1 MDILCGCI
9 SYQRRFPYFLGRL
22 HVFARPLHNT
32 TQHKSN
38 ANYKK
43 GRGAPQNRHHLQR
56 KEYFSNA
63 DLHIFLLDP
72 KALNFNKCIFQIRM
86 F

>member
-1 MDILCGCI
+1 MVV
-9 SYQRRFPYFLGRL
+9 FPTIADFLLFLVVL
-22 HVFARPLHNT
+22 HGLYT
-32 TQHKSN
+32 TQHKRN

>member
-1 MDILCGCI
+1 MVVFPINAVFLI
-9 SYQRRFPYFLGRL
+9 SLVVCTFLHGL
-22 HVFARPLHNT
+22 YT

>member
-1 MDILCGCI
+1 MVV
-9 SYQRRFPYFLGRL
+9 FPTNAVFLLFLVVL
-22 HVFARPLHNT
+22 HGLYT
-32 TQHKSN
+32 TQHKRN

-43 GRGAPQNRHHLQR
+43 GRGAPQNRHHLRR

-72 KALNFNKCIFQIRM
+72 KAFHINLCIFQIRM

>member
-1 MDILCGCI
+1 MAAFPTNAVFLLFLVVLHGLC
-9 SYQRRFPYFLGRL
+9 
-22 HVFARPLHNT
+22 T
-32 TQHKSN
+32 TQHKRN

-43 GRGAPQNRHHLQR
+43 GRGAPQNCHDIRR

-72 KALNFNKCIFQIRM
+72 KAFHINPCIFQIRM

>member
-1 MDILCGCI
+1 MMDILCGCI
-9 SYQRRFPYFLGRL
+9 SFPTNAVFLLFSVALHGLYTIQRKR
-22 HVFARPLHNT
+22 
-32 TQHKSN
+32 N

-43 GRGAPQNRHHLQR
+43 GRGAPQNRLHLQR

-63 DLHIFLLDP
+63 DLHIFLLGP
-72 KALNFNKCIFQIRM
+72 KAFHINPCIFQIRM